1 MKIDNKLLE
10 LPKKTKQKKTPK
22 KIGFK
27 HLVNSDNFPS
37 RWNFYLFNI

>member
-10 LPKKTKQKKTPK
+10 LPPPQKTK

-27 HLVNSDNFPS
+27 YLVNSDNFPS
-37 RWNFYLFNI
+37 R

>member
-1 MKIDNKLLE
+1 MKIDHKLLE
-10 LPKKTKQKKTPK
+10 LQKKKKTK

>member
-10 LPKKTKQKKTPK
+10 LPPPKKKKKTK

-37 RWNFYLFNI
+37 R

>member
-10 LPKKTKQKKTPK
+10 LPKKKKQNPK

>member
-10 LPKKTKQKKTPK
+10 LPPKKTK

-27 HLVNSDNFPS
+27 HLVNSDNFPLGEI
-37 RWNFYLFNI
+37 FI